1 MFGCAGSL
9 LLRTF
14 SSRGVQAY
22 CGSFSCV
29 RSMGPRAQA

>member
-22 CGSFSCV
+22 CGSFCV
-29 RSMGPRAQA
+29 QSMGSRAQA